1 MNLILLLCV
10 IVLVLLVRK
19 EKRSMRYYCRRHYLI
34 LYVHL
39 ICIVGFRR
47 TIFASTSSVNIL
59 LLYVIQIVWQPK
71 TSFDLVFSS
80 LGYLFIYYLS
90 YICSHTAVWWTRGI
104 QSQMSHCRLVES
116 RHSPLKMTWSLQC
129 KWWYSVQ

>member
-1 MNLILLLCV
+1 MNLILLLSV

-47 TIFASTSSVNIL
+47 TIFASTSVNIL

-71 TSFDLVFSS
+71 TSFNLVFSS